1 MFIFVE
7 PGAQAVQKGG
17 DKDVKWFNVCLF
29 IFVKPGAQAVPEG
42 GDGDSQWFNVCMFI
56 FVEPGAQAVQEGGD
70 GDVQMTA
77 VNGDIADGA
86 SGGKDEEMEEGKL
99 LLKPWI

>member
-1 MFIFVE
+1 MLPDPNYVGMGTYSDLMFV
-7 PGAQAVQKGG
+7 
-17 DKDVKWFNVCLF
+17 
-29 IFVKPGAQAVPEG
+29 
-42 GDGDSQWFNVCMFI
+42 FI

-86 SGGKDEEMEEGKL
+86 SGGKDEEMEEGEL
-99 LLKPWI
+99 QIKPWF

>member
-1 MFIFVE
+1 M
-7 PGAQAVQKGG
+7 QAVQ
-17 DKDVKWFNVCLF
+17 
-29 IFVKPGAQAVPEG
+29 EG
-42 GDGDSQWFNVCMFI
+42 GDGDVQWFNVWLFI

-86 SGGKDEEMEEGKL
+86 SGGKDEEMEEGKVTNKTMVL
-99 LLKPWI
+99 TDTIDRVH